1 MKGDYQS
8 ILTLKPTEKVK
19 KILYRKLD
27 EIYRS
32 ELGSNR
38 LNPDEF

>member
-1 MKGDYQS
+1 MTDG
-8 ILTLKPTEKVK
+8 IIN
-19 KILYRKLD
+19 ILYRKLD